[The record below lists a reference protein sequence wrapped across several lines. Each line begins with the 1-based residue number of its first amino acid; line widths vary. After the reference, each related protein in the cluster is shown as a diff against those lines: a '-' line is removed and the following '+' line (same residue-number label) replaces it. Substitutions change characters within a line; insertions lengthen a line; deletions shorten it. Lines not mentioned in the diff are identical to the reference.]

1 MKLLEDTILKNGKLL
16 PGNILRVDN
25 FLNHQIDVSLL
36 EEVGKEFFRLYG
48 DGVDKILTVEAS
60 GIAIAC
66 MTARYFGVPVV
77 FAKKNKGLNSSD
89 DCYRAEV
96 VSFTHKTSNVITV
109 TRDYLRKGER
119 ILLIDDFL
127 ADGKALRGLREICE
141 QADAKVVGAG
151 IVIEKAFQGGGDA
164 LRAEGMRIE
173 SLARISSMDIETGI
187 RFVSN

>member
-36 EEVGKEFFRLYG
+36 EELGKEFFRLYG

-66 MTARYFGVPVV
+66 MTARYFHVPVV

-89 DCYRAEV
+89 DCYHAEV
-96 VSFTHKTSNVITV
+96 VSFTHKTVNMITV
-109 TRDYLRKGER
+109 SRAYLHKGER
-119 ILLIDDFL
+119 VLLIDDFL

-141 QADAKVVGAG
+141 QAGAQVVGAG

-173 SLARISSMDIETGI
+173 SLARITSMDTETGI
-187 RFVSN
+187 RFAAN